1 MSGRQ
6 CINKAVRLGL
16 VILFLSVSWAPTT
29 RAGNFGATQYT
40 YQETWGQ
47 MPEGTGLLFT
57 TPVGMA
63 EDNAGNLYVADM
75 GNSRIVKLS
84 PDGVVLARL
93 GTLGTGPGQFDLPF
107 GVAVDGEGNLLVSDT
122 ANSRLQKFTGDFT
135 FIGQWGTP
143 GSGDGQFNLVRQIA
157 VDDANNYYVT
167 DEFNNRVQK
176 FDRNGNFSV
185 PISSS
190 WLVGAGTAGGT
201 ASLTNP
207 WV

>member
-1 MSGRQ
+1 
-6 CINKAVRLGL
+6 
-16 VILFLSVSWAPTT
+16 
-29 RAGNFGATQYT
+29 
-40 YQETWGQ
+40 
-47 MPEGTGLLFT
+47 MPEGTGLLFA

-135 FIGQWGTP
+135 FISQWGTP
-143 GSGDGQFNLVRQIA
+143 GSGDGPMPVARCWPGGGE
-157 VDDANNYYVT
+157 VV
-167 DEFNNRVQK
+167 VQGA
-176 FDRNGNFSV
+176 RT
-185 PISSS
+185 
-190 WLVGAGTAGGT
+190 VGAPTGEN
-201 ASLTNP
+201 SLYLAR
-207 WV
+207 